1 VSVAQVTYVDDVP
14 AEVEQR
20 LRAICLALP
29 DAYEETAW
37 KGVRWMVRKRTF
49 ASVLAIDDDRGERSV
64 VVAFRSE
71 GDEQEVLR
79 HAGPPFRWLGW
90 GRGAIGMTLAD
101 DTDWT
106 EVAELLT
113 ESYCVMAP
121 KHLAARVDRPEP
133 DRDRNT

>member
-1 VSVAQVTYVDDVP
+1 MAPSGVTYVDDVP

-20 LRAICLALP
+20 LRSICLALP
-29 DAYEETAW
+29 DAYEESAW
-37 KGVRWMVRKRTF
+37 KGVRWMVRRRTF
-49 ASVLAIDDDRGERSV
+49 ASTLAIDEGGDRHV
-64 VVAFRSE
+64 VVVFRSDGE
-71 GDEQEVLR
+71 ELEMLR

-90 GRGAIGMTLAD
+90 GRSAIGMTIDD

-121 KHLAARVDRPEP
+121 KQLVALLDRPEDNP
-133 DRDRNT
+133 VQE